1 MFRVAICDDEKEIC
15 SYIENIIWEFNKTTN
30 ERIEVD
36 VFYSGEE
43 LYSEI
48 QNGTSYDL
56 IFLDIELQ
64 SISGI
69 DIGRKIRDEIKNE
82 IVLIVYISGK
92 DSYAMDLFEVR
103 PMNFLIKPI
112 QSDKIIKVLKKA
124 LELTNNLNNVFCYKQ
139 GRKSVRKEIKEI
151 IYFESM
157 DRQIRMVTLDGDD
170 IFYGT
175 LKEVY
180 EQVEKYN
187 FIACHKSYLINY
199 RHVAEF
205 QYEQLTMT
213 NKEVIP
219 ISQPQRK
226 YVREYQI
233 KYEKEVL

>member
-1 MFRVAICDDEKEIC
+1 MFRVAVCDDENEVC
-15 SYIENIIWEFNKTTN
+15 SHIENIIWEFGKTTN

-36 VFYSGEE
+36 VFYCGES

-48 QNGTSYDL
+48 QLETSYDL
-56 IFLDIELQ
+56 IFLDIELR

-69 DIGRKIRDEIKNE
+69 DIGKKIRNEIKNE
-82 IVLIVYISGK
+82 VVLIVYISGN
-92 DSYAMDLFEVR
+92 DSYAMDLFEIR
-103 PMNFLIKPI
+103 PLNFLIKPL
-112 QSDKIIKVLKKA
+112 QDNKIIKVLKKGM
-124 LELTNNLNNVFCYKQ
+124 ELTNNLRNVFSYKQ
-139 GRKSVRKEIKEI
+139 GRRICRKEIKDI

-157 DRQIRMVTLDGDD
+157 DRQIRMVTIDGEE

-175 LKEVY
+175 LKEVS
-180 EQVEKYN
+180 EQVDKYN
-187 FIACHKSYLINY
+187 FVSCHKSYLINY

-233 KYEKEVL
+233 KYEREAL

>member
-1 MFRVAICDDEKEIC
+1 MFRVAVCDDEKEIC
-15 SYIENIIWEFNKTTN
+15 SNIENIIWEFNKTIK

-36 VFYSGEE
+36 VFYSGES

-48 QNGTSYDL
+48 QVGTSFDL
-56 IFLDIELQ
+56 IFLDIELR

-69 DIGRKIRDEIKNE
+69 DIGRKIRDEMKNE

-92 DSYAMDLFEVR
+92 VSYAMDLFEVR

-112 QSDKIIKVLKKA
+112 QDGKIIKVLKKG
-124 LELTNNLNNVFCYKQ
+124 LELTNKFSHVFSYKQ
-139 GRKSVRKEIKEI
+139 GRRIVRKEIKEI

-157 DRQIRMVTLDGDD
+157 DRQIRMVTIDGDE

-175 LKEVY
+175 LKEVS
-180 EQVEKYN
+180 EQVDKYN
-187 FIACHKSYLINY
+187 FISCHKSYLINY

-226 YVREYQI
+226 FVREYQI
-233 KYEKEVL
+233 KYEREVL

>member
-1 MFRVAICDDEKEIC
+1 MFRVAVCDDENEIG
-15 SYIENIIWEFNKTTN
+15 SNIENIIREFNKTIN

-36 VFYSGEE
+36 VFNCGES

-48 QNGTSYDL
+48 QEGTSYDL
-56 IFLDIELQ
+56 IFLDIELH

-69 DIGRKIRDEIKNE
+69 DIGRKIRDEMKNE
-82 IVLIVYISGK
+82 LVLIVYISGK
-92 DSYAMDLFEVR
+92 DSYAMDLFEIR

-112 QSDKIIKVLKKA
+112 QEAKIIKVLKKG
-124 LELTNNLNNVFCYKQ
+124 LELTNNLSHVFCYKQ
-139 GRKSVRKEIKEI
+139 GRRIVRKEIKEI
-151 IYFESM
+151 LYFESM
-157 DRQIRMVTLDGDD
+157 DRQIRMVTIDGDD

-175 LKEVY
+175 LKEVG

-187 FIACHKSYLINY
+187 FISCHKSYLINY

-226 YVREYQI
+226 FVREYQI
-233 KYEKEVL
+233 KYEREVL

>member
-1 MFRVAICDDEKEIC
+1 MFRVAVCDDENAIC
-15 SYIENIIWEFNKTTN
+15 SYIENIVLEFNKTTN
-30 ERIEVD
+30 ERMEVD
-36 VFYSGEE
+36 VFYSGES

-48 QNGTSYDL
+48 QMGTSYDL
-56 IFLDIELQ
+56 IFLDIELR

-82 IVLIVYISGK
+82 TVLIVYMSGK

-112 QSDKIIKVLKKA
+112 QPGKILKVLKKG
-124 LELTNNLNNVFCYKQ
+124 LELTTNLSNVFCYKQ
-139 GRKSVRKEIKEI
+139 GRKIVRKAIKEI

-157 DRQIRMVTLDGDD
+157 DRQIRMVTLDGDE

-175 LKEVY
+175 LKEVG

-187 FIACHKSYLINY
+187 FISCHKSYLINY

-205 QYEQLTMT
+205 QYEQLTMI

-226 YVREYQI
+226 FVREHQI
-233 KYEKEVL
+233 KYEREVL